1 MPYEH
6 IVFTK
11 PTNLSFEND
20 IEETDMTEVKNMVG
34 VIVSISID
42 LL

>member
-20 IEETDMTEVKNMVG
+20 IEETDMTEVKKYGRCYRLNFY
-34 VIVSISID
+34 
-42 LL
+42 